1 MINHLS
7 EINNLLLV
15 VVLIVGLYRLQNI
28 KHQYYYYIASI
39 FFAVVINIL
48 LKIEVDR
55 FFYDALQFLDDLRHN
70 VFIYLF
76 FTVTHLRKQ
85 NKNMFFIIFFTIIVL
100 SISSIFIDLYYND
113 GYPNVYLQ
121 TFVQFILVI
130 VLLHRLNSVFNDSKI
145 IYNISKSELLILIPK
160 IIYLLYDILI
170 MILMVFLFNNHTK
183 QFFIN
188 LYSMITII
196 SIFSCILAIIALLIA
211 PKREKYA

>member
-55 FFYDALQFLDDLRHN
+55 FFYKALQFVDDLRHN
-70 VFIYLF
+70 FFIYLF

-130 VLLHRLNSVFNDSKI
+130 VLLHRLNSGFNDSKI
-145 IYNISKSELLILIPK
+145 IYNISKSELFILIPK